1 MSTKPMS
8 ALTRRTVLGGLA
20 STTLWPWL
28 QSTSHARAKR
38 PNILFVSIDDLN
50 DWAGVTGG
58 HPQARTPHLDALAAR
73 GRSFVQAHCN
83 AAICNPSRTAVLTG
97 VAPHVSGVYTNQ
109 AAWWEG
115 VQGIPT
121 LPKLLRQQG
130 YTAVGAGKVF
140 HFGDPGA
147 WDRYMGDPCEKHH
160 AEDRARP
167 KKSDHKRVSELAW
180 GPSRSARPDIHPD
193 EKVAAWVS
201 GELSRRHDKP
211 FFLACGFYKPHLPWI
226 APREYFDALATD
238 DVVLPEVPAD
248 ELDDIP
254 EMGRR
259 LAHIQIHRKV
269 TDHKAWKEAVRAYL
283 AALSFADAQLGR
295 VLAALEAGPHRDN
308 TVIVV
313 WSDHG
318 WSLGE
323 KFHWKKNAL
332 WEECTRVPLV
342 FAGPGIQPGV
352 CERVVSLVDL
362 YPTLAALGRAPVHDR
377 AAGHDLAPLL
387 ADPTA
392 EWPHHCLTSHAS
404 GSHAV
409 RTERWRYIRY
419 ADGTHELY
427 DHNSDPGEHDNIVE
441 RPALQSVVEQLGAWI
456 PTESAPPVPEITRKC
471 RPG

>member
-1 MSTKPMS
+1 MSKNADLLLS
-8 ALTRRTVLGGLA
+8 RRTVLAGA
-20 STTLWPWL
+20 AATTTFPWL
-28 QSTSHARAKR
+28 FSAAHARSQR

-58 HPQARTPHLDALAAR
+58 HPQARTPHLDALASR
-73 GRSFVQAHCN
+73 GRSFQQAHCN

-97 VAPHVSGVYTNQ
+97 VAPHVSGVYSNQ
-109 AAWWEG
+109 AAWWTG
-115 VQGIPT
+115 VTGVPT
-121 LPKLLRQQG
+121 LPALLKQQG
-130 YTAVGAGKVF
+130 YTSIGAGKVF
-140 HFGDPGA
+140 HFGDPTA
-147 WDRYMGDPCEKHH
+147 WDRYMGDPCVKHH

-167 KKSDHKRVSELAW
+167 RKSDHVHVSELGW
-180 GPSRSARPDIHPD
+180 GPARSSRPNIHPD

-201 GELSRRHDKP
+201 GVLASKHKKP

-226 APREYFDALATD
+226 APRKHFDALSID
-238 DVVLPEVPAD
+238 DVVVPEVPAN
-248 ELDDIP
+248 ELEDIP

-259 LAHIQIHRKV
+259 MAHIEIHQKV
-269 TDHKAWKEAVRAYL
+269 MGRKAWKEAVRAYL
-283 AALSFADAQLGR
+283 AALAFADAQLGR
-295 VLAALEAGPHRDN
+295 VIAALEAGPHRDN
-308 TVIVV
+308 TVVVV

-342 FAGPGIQPGV
+342 FAGPGIRPGA

-362 YPTLAALGRAPVHDR
+362 YPTLAAMGGAPVHDR

-387 ADPTA
+387 ADPQA
-392 EWPHHCLTSHAS
+392 DWSHHCLTSHAS

-427 DHNSDPGEHDNIVE
+427 DHHTDPGEHHNLADRPVHRPVIE
-441 RPALQSVVEQLGAWI
+441 RLGALI
-456 PTESAPPVPEITRKC
+456 PTSSAPPVRDVLQKC
-471 RPG
+471 RPK